1 MCNFIMICG
10 FWTFLFLACVLVKG
24 IVTVDSTDTGN
35 SLLDKALSNY
45 NDKEKQNII
54 QNFESKLLQIFG
66 LKSRPKPSSDIIIPQ
81 YMIELYNQQISASN
95 NFQFANSKAASA
107 NTIRSFV
114 HTDKPDSRSCNED
127 SCVRMDF
134 NISNIPEEEVLTAA
148 ELRVF
153 LDKHISANNI
163 TRRKILRHKIE
174 VYEIM
179 SPGNKNVD
187 PVTRLVDV
195 KHVKTKNATWV
206 SLDIHPAVL
215 KWRKTP
221 KQNHGIEVRISSSKL
236 SPSFQNFKHVR
247 LRRSTSLSDSEWHSQ
262 RPILVTYTNDQIQS
276 RTKRASNKNRNKKK
290 NKKKRKNRKNKKKK
304 FKNGCSRKPLYVDFD
319 KVGWNDWIVAP
330 SGYNA
335 FFCDG
340 ECHWPYADHLN
351 ATNHAIVQDL
361 VHSIDPRS
369 VPKPCCVPTELS
381 PISLLYID
389 EHDKVVLKAYQDMVV
404 EGCGCR

>member
-1 MCNFIMICG
+1 MLVYVDIYYYIPMDGQHVFQFIDVQFHHDLRIL
-10 FWTFLFLACVLVKG
+10 TFLFLACVLVNG
-24 IVTVDSTDTGN
+24 IVTVDSSDTGN

-81 YMIELYNQQISASN
+81 YMIDLYNQQISASN
-95 NFQFANSKAASA
+95 NLQFANSKAASA

-114 HTDKPDSRSCNED
+114 HTDKPDSGSCNED
-127 SCVRMDF
+127 SCVRMEF

-179 SPGNKNVD
+179 RPGNTNVD

-215 KWRKTP
+215 KW
-221 KQNHGIEVRISSSKL
+221 H
-236 SPSFQNFKHVR
+236 
-247 LRRSTSLSDSEWHSQ
+247 
-262 RPILVTYTNDQIQS
+262 
-276 RTKRASNKNRNKKK
+276 
-290 NKKKRKNRKNKKKK
+290 
-304 FKNGCSRKPLYVDFD
+304 FD